1 MTPLDQYRKKCQQ
14 GLILEDPEQLII
26 LSHLDAISDALIR
39 EYQSRQHVLKKWRQ
53 PKSIKGLYVWGGV
66 GIGKTFMMDCFYESL
81 PFQTKKRLH
90 FHHFMQWIHH
100 ELKLHQGQK
109 DPLTIIA
116 KKLAKQTLVL
126 CFDEFFVKD
135 IADAMLLARL
145 LAALFTH
152 GVSLVATSNTQP
164 DKLYWRGLQRESFL
178 PAIELIKT
186 HTQVIHL
193 TTSVDYRLRH
203 LKDAGVFYT
212 PNDEKAHAALEKTF
226 TIMTNG
232 HVISKDPI
240 EVHERFIPIKKQSND
255 VIWFDFEVLCSV
267 PRSQQDYIEIA
278 KRYRTV
284 FISDIPIIPP
294 QARDKISLLIHL
306 IDVFYDA
313 HVRLVF
319 SAAEQVSQLYP
330 HGYLQADFKR
340 AQSRLIEMQSEHYF
354 LKK

>member
-1 MTPLDQYRKKCQQ
+1 MTPLERYRKQCQQ
-14 GLILEDPEQLII
+14 GLVHEDPEQLMV
-26 LSHLDAISDALIR
+26 LSHLDNISHALVR
-39 EYQSRQHVLKKWRQ
+39 EHQLRRHVLNKLRR
-53 PKSIKGLYVWGGV
+53 PKLIKGLYVWGGV

-81 PFQTKKRLH
+81 PFQAKKRLH

-109 DPLTIIA
+109 DPLKIIA

-145 LAALFTH
+145 LTALFAN
-152 GVSLVATSNTQP
+152 GVCLVATSNTQP
-164 DKLYWRGLQRESFL
+164 DELYWRGLQRESFL

-186 HTQVIHL
+186 HTRVIHL
-193 TTSVDYRLRH
+193 TTQIDYRLRH
-203 LKDAGVFYT
+203 LKDAGVFYM
-212 PNDEKAHAALEKTF
+212 PNDEKAHAALENAF
-226 TIMTNG
+226 AIMANG
-232 HVISKDPI
+232 HVISHDPI
-240 EVHERFIPIKKQSND
+240 EIHERFIPINKQSGE
-255 VIWFDFEVLCSV
+255 VIWFDFDVLCSV
-267 PRSQQDYIEIA
+267 PRSQQDYLEIA

-284 FISDIPIIPP
+284 LISNIPVIPP
-294 QARDKISLLIHL
+294 QAKDKISLLIHL

-319 SAAEQVSQLYP
+319 SAADQVSQLYP

-340 AQSRLIEMQSEHYF
+340 AQSRLIEMQSQHYF
-354 LKK
+354 LEE